1 VKSDLQPT
9 VNTGLATS
17 SRLLYMDAIREDTA
31 MLQSGHIHDGG
42 DDEMLD
48 IDATISA
55 THTVAEMP
63 TSV

>member
-1 VKSDLQPT
+1 
-9 VNTGLATS
+9 
-17 SRLLYMDAIREDTA
+17 MDAIREDTA
-31 MLQSGHIHDGG
+31 MLQFGHIHDGG